1 MSSPEDTRERMLGN
15 VSRQGAIVL
24 VTRGAAVVL
33 GIASTVLLGRF
44 LGPTGYGKFRLG
56 SVVVT
61 LIAGLC
67 LIGLDRAL
75 MRYLPILEARGEQ
88 KSSRA
93 LLIKS
98 GSIVLVLSSLLSA
111 ALLVWAPFVARVFFR
126 STDMVDVLRA
136 FSFQL
141 PVLALFRFL
150 PLGRQKL
157 AVVNFI
163 CPPANGTTFC
173 TLPLPYERSPTIRA
187 RW

>member
-1 MSSPEDTRERMLGN
+1 MTAETVNDGYDSGKESRHRMLGN
-15 VSRQGAIVL
+15 VTRQGAIVL
-24 VTRGAAVVL
+24 VTRGAAVLL

-44 LGPTGYGKFRLG
+44 LGPTGYGKLRLG

-126 STDMVDVLRA
+126 
-136 FSFQL
+136 
-141 PVLALFRFL
+141 
-150 PLGRQKL
+150 
-157 AVVNFI
+157 
-163 CPPANGTTFC
+163 
-173 TLPLPYERSPTIRA
+173 
-187 RW
+187 